1 MQPRE
6 TSSGPAPGKRPA
18 YLTAERLFVWLLL
31 AVLVGFAMMPAWLN
45 PVEEHSYDAAT
56 FHVYRGV
63 VFSDALAQGSIYPRW
78 VQPINA
84 GLGGPLFSFYPPL
97 TYYLT
102 AGLHAVGIPH
112 PLAWRLLVGLA
123 MAVAAAGVYA
133 LTMQFTGRALPAL
146 AAAVVFL
153 FSLPFLRELLER
165 GAPEGFAI
173 ALYPWVLWGLVRAI
187 RQPSGARLAV
197 AALLWAALI
206 LTHHLAAAFLLP
218 VMLLIALLFM
228 GRRPA
233 ASQASLALGFA
244 EGEAKGEA
252 SRPGQQVSWRA
263 PGLLG
268 LVMLLGIALSA
279 FFLVPFVLERGAVRL
294 DNVIALDY
302 AKAVQNAVPLRDLLA
317 LPPAYDVGLD
327 NNAIGEHIGP
337 LVALIL
343 ACGLVAGSVL
353 AAVRRSW
360 SWLAAAGFSLLG
372 LIVVWL
378 QTPGATFLW
387 EALPVLA
394 YVQIRTR
401 LLGVAVLCA
410 AVAVGLVLG
419 QVRARWQVGLA
430 AGLVV
435 VSMGLA
441 LPVLY
446 PDLQYRYTAFEA
458 NPTAADAG
466 AFALRENVPGLTAF
480 NEFLPI
486 WRYLPFTDEEAAAVA
501 SSVVGDLPAG
511 ARVLAQDR
519 SGDRLAAQVESPGPL
534 DVPMHQLYFP
544 GWVATVNGERR
555 DLVPSEGSGYGVVEG
570 VPAGDET
577 IELHYEATPAQRA
590 GTWASALA
598 LAGLAM
604 LAVSWRAV
612 RRKAEDPI
620 RAAYP
625 KPRWWLIAGIA
636 VVLAGK
642 TLWLDPHTSLLRRTS
657 TCSSVAGP
665 AAPAAVRF
673 GEQVRLCAVEL
684 PQRSVRP
691 GDQLRVTLYW
701 QAVGAGAQPAL
712 SFVHLLGTT
721 FNPRTNNPLWGQ
733 QEKDAPGSHPLSR
746 WTPGKVYRDDY
757 ELQVDPEAPAGEYEL
772 EIGWF
777 DPATG
782 ARWTPAFD
790 DSAGAQGMRISDL
803 DSLLV
808 PGITVR

>member
-1 MQPRE
+1 VE
-6 TSSGPAPGKRPA
+6 TSSGPAPEKGPA
-18 YLTAERLFVWLLL
+18 FLTGERLFAWLLL
-31 AVLVGFAMMPAWLN
+31 AVLVGFAVLPAWLH
-45 PVEEHSYDAAT
+45 PIEEHSYDAAT

-63 VFSDALAQGSIYPRW
+63 VFSDALAQGSIFPRW

-146 AAAVVFL
+146 AAAVIFL
-153 FSLPFLRELLER
+153 FSLPLLRELLER

-173 ALYPWVLWGLVRAI
+173 ALYPWVLWGLVRAF
-187 RQPSGARLAV
+187 RHPSGARLAV
-197 AALLWAALI
+197 AGLLWAALI
-206 LTHHLAAAFLLP
+206 LTHHLAAVFLVP
-218 VMLLIALLFM
+218 VMVLIALLFM
-228 GRRPA
+228 GRQPA

-252 SRPGQQVSWRA
+252 SSPDRRVSWRA
-263 PGLLG
+263 LGVLG
-268 LVMLLGIALSA
+268 LAMLLGIGLSA

-302 AKAVQNAVPLRDLLA
+302 ARVVQNAVPLRELLA
-317 LPPAYDVGLD
+317 LPAAYDVGLD
-327 NNAIGEHIGP
+327 NNAIGEHLGP

-343 ACGLVAGSVL
+343 AGGLVAGSVL

-360 SWLAAAGFSLLG
+360 SWLAVAGFSSLG

-378 QTPGATFLW
+378 QTSGSTFLW

-410 AVAVGLVLG
+410 AVAAGLVLG
-419 QVRARWQVGLA
+419 QVRGRWQTGLA
-430 AGLVV
+430 AGLIV
-435 VSMGLA
+435 VSMGFA

-446 PDLQYRYTAFEA
+446 PDLQYRYTTFEA
-458 NPTAADAG
+458 NLTAADAG

-486 WRYLPFTDEEAAAVA
+486 WRYLPFTAEEAAVVA
-501 SSVVGDLPAG
+501 SSVVDDLPAG

-519 SGDRLAAQVESPGPL
+519 TRTRLAARVESPAPF
-534 DVPMHQLYFP
+534 DAAMHQLYFP
-544 GWVATVNGERR
+544 GWVATVNGERHN
-555 DLVPSEGSGYGVVEG
+555 LVPSEGSGYSVVEG

-577 IELHYEATPAQRA
+577 IELRYEATPAQRA

-598 LAGLAM
+598 LAVLAAV
-604 LAVSWRAV
+604 AVSRRAA
-612 RRKAEDPI
+612 RGDAEDPI
-620 RAAYP
+620 RATYP
-625 KPRWWLIAGIA
+625 KPRWWLIAGVA
-636 VVLAGK
+636 LVLAGK

-673 GEQVRLCAVEL
+673 GDQVRLCAVEV
-684 PQRSVRP
+684 PQRSLRP
-691 GDQLRVTLYW
+691 GAPLRVTLYW
-701 QAVGAGAQPAL
+701 QAGGAGAQPGL

-757 ELQVDPEAPAGEYEL
+757 EFEVDAGAPAGEYQL

-777 DPATG
+777 DPETG
-782 ARWTPAFD
+782 ARWKPAFD
-790 DSAGAQGMRISDL
+790 DPAAAHGMRVSGL